1 MDKLIETININQIPF
16 EDIERKMG
24 FPPAAFLNAPDSED
38 IIDALTTLTNGR
50 SCLTPQVDLGD
61 YN

>member
-24 FPPAAFLNAPDSED
+24 VPPSAFLNAPDSED
-38 IIDALTTLTNGR
+38 IIEALR
-50 SCLTPQVDLGD
+50 H
-61 YN
+61 